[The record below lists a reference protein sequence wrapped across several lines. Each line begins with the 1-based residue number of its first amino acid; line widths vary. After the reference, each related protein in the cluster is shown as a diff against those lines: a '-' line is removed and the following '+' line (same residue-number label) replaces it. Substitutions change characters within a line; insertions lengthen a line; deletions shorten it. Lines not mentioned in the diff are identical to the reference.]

1 MDVFINSGLFQHF
14 WLLLHKKRTAPPFK
28 RERSIIPPF
37 LVLGAIYKILC
48 VGTICW
54 VWPQKSQHQ
63 TQKRYKK
70 YRKSVKKKKKLAA

>member
-37 LVLGAIYKILC
+37 LVLGVIYKNLAEKNSIFPL
-48 VGTICW
+48 VPTYGDW
-54 VWPQKSQHQ
+54 MLFSKSWFI
-63 TQKRYKK
+63 
-70 YRKSVKKKKKLAA
+70 V